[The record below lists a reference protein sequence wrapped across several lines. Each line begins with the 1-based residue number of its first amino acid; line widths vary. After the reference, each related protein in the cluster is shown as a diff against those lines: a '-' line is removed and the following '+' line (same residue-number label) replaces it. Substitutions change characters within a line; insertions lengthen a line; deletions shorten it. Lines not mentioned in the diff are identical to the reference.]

1 MRRACVARCFLNIL
15 PCAAAFF
22 RSRSVVS
29 VAARQAFVDCVGP
42 IHLAFLFTLS
52 KISLMSLFR
61 PVSSSQSPLL
71 PGARRHLLSAG
82 LLGALLAF
90 GVVDSAQAETAGK
103 DRWVSD
109 TLSTYVRSGP
119 TDGYRIVGTLKSGQK
134 VELINTQGDYS
145 QVRGNSGDTVW
156 IPTADLQEVPGQTE
170 RLPQLTQQVADLS
183 GQLKTIDDDWKNKVQ
198 GMQETLD
205 SRKKLVDEL
214 EARAKDLNAQLTDS
228 QSELRSTQAKLGD
241 ENNQVLMRYMV
252 YGGSIGGVGLLLG
265 LILPALTR
273 GRKRNDRWF

>member
-1 MRRACVARCFLNIL
+1 MS
-15 PCAAAFF
+15 P
-22 RSRSVVS
+22 SRSASVS
-29 VAARQAFVDCVGP
+29 AP
-42 IHLAFLFTLS
+42 LFS
-52 KISLMSLFR
+52 
-61 PVSSSQSPLL
+61 LL
-71 PGARRHLLSAG
+71 PGARRRLLSAG
-82 LLGALLAF
+82 LLGTLLTVGLSTQAL
-90 GVVDSAQAETAGK
+90 AEGK

-119 TDGYRIVGTLKSGQK
+119 TDGYRIIGNLKSGQK
-134 VELINTQGDYS
+134 VELLTTQGDYS
-145 QVRGNSGDTVW
+145 QVRGSSGDSVW
-156 IPTADLQEVPGQTE
+156 IPSSELQDVPGQAE

-183 GQLKTIDDDWKNKVQ
+183 GQLKTIDDDWKTKVQ

-214 EARAKDLNAQLTDS
+214 EARSKDLNAQLTDA
-228 QSELRSTQAKLGD
+228 QSELRATQAKLGD

-252 YGGSIGGVGLLLG
+252 YGGSIAGAGLLVG